1 MKKES
6 TFGMLLWLVTGVNS
20 NAFVKPPSS
29 RKYGCF
35 FHDGCTTA
43 VMASNP
49 NNGGNR
55 DDDNEGESVNDKI
68 DAFLDKPRFDP
79 NDPKNDDNWFANLV
93 KNDYDFAEAL
103 YVGLIG
109 VFGIILAQELLRIV
123 KYGGGS
129 SGGNLF

>member
-6 TFGMLLWLVTGVNS
+6 TVGMLLWLVGVNS
-20 NAFVKPPSS
+20 FVQPPSS

-35 FHDGCTTA
+35 FHDCSTA

-68 DAFLDKPRFDP
+68 DAFLDKPFFDP
-79 NDPKNDDNWFANLV
+79 NDPKNDDNRFANLV

-123 KYGGGS
+123 KYGGS
-129 SGGNLF
+129 SGGGNLF